1 MSIWYATNLSTLE
14 GFANR
19 QHKLEVSKRIVPDGA
34 EAFFEKLMKKSFGIT
49 GQLNKNTALD
59 DLRYLLAEEIPAET
73 KKNSFYEFWLRDMA
87 KISGLFC
94 NVANQN
100 TIGVWVGSK
109 RGCKRYH
116 IDNVP
121 YRLLVT
127 YAGKGTEWLPDEA
140 SDRGAHARGEANE
153 NIVKDQSAKRFIGQW
168 DVAIFRGGSN
178 GLLHR
183 TPDCALQANSILMR
197 LDRDVYN

>member
-1 MSIWYATNLSTLE
+1 
-14 GFANR
+14 
-19 QHKLEVSKRIVPDGA
+19 
-34 EAFFEKLMKKSFGIT
+34 
-49 GQLNKNTALD
+49 
-59 DLRYLLAEEIPAET
+59 
-73 KKNSFYEFWLRDMA
+73 MA

-140 SDRGAHARGEANE
+140 SDRGAYARGEANE
-153 NIVKDQSAKRFIGQW
+153 NIIKDQSAERFIGQK
-168 DVAIFRGGSN
+168 AHQR
-178 GLLHR
+178 
-183 TPDCALQANSILMR
+183 
-197 LDRDVYN
+197 